1 MEKLK
6 ELLKKQS
13 ELKTEIFEHKISL
26 CNDKLKSIGLEI
38 GDKVELVKQDRARQG
53 FISSIKINWNDNFE
67 LVLKAVKKDGTP
79 SKNNIYMYS
88 SIENYT
94 KVVI

>member
-1 MEKLK
+1 MDKLK
-6 ELLKKQS
+6 ELLKKQE
-13 ELKTEIFEHKISL
+13 ELKTEIHKYKEKL
-26 CNDKLKSIGLEI
+26 CIEKLKSLGLEI
-38 GDKVELVKQDRARQG
+38 GDKVELTKQNRSRQG

-88 SIENYT
+88 DIEKYT
-94 KVVI
+94 KVM